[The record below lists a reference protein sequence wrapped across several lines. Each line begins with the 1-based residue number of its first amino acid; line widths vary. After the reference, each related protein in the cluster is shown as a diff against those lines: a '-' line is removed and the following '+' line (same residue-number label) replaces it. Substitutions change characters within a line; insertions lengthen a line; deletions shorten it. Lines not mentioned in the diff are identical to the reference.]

1 MEVAAPL
8 RHPLASCQRAWK
20 CRIPLQAQAE
30 ETAAPCLTARPHRT
44 TQLQGTGMLKHAGV
58 ITAQALI
65 WVRSGPRLQLA
76 KASAA
81 CLGIL
86 LGQSFQG
93 FHQGSCLFQ
102 SQAAAPGREAAGP
115 RTSSGCEPYK
125 RLQGRFLWR
134 VHRLTSR
141 WAGFRRVG
149 VSGGRLPARRCN
161 RRLPGAPPDRTRTI
175 LRQYSRGWRGCEK
188 PFIFA
193 GGDLACRPA
202 AGSVRKTDG
211 LLLLLWGLLEG
222 AAVAWEAVATT
233 LADHDGRFQLGSALL
248 TEAALSV
255 LLDMMCGSLVWLG
268 DFNSAPGCASTC
280 LVARGESLLWGR

>member
-1 MEVAAPL
+1 MKRDGRSTEQRRACTRADASGKRMEVAAPL

-188 PFIFA
+188 PFIS
-193 GGDLACRPA
+193 P
-202 AGSVRKTDG
+202 
-211 LLLLLWGLLEG
+211 
-222 AAVAWEAVATT
+222 VATWR
-233 LADHDGRFQLGSALL
+233 AGRPRGVSGRQ
-248 TEAALSV
+248 
-255 LLDMMCGSLVWLG
+255 M
-268 DFNSAPGCASTC
+268 DFCCFSGAY
-280 LVARGESLLWGR
+280 